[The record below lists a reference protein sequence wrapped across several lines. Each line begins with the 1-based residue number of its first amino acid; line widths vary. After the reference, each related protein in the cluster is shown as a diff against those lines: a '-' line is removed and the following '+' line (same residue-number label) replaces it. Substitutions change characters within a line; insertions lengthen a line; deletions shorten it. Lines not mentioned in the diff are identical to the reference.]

1 MFVDRGDGPA
11 DRVLAMRVEVAA
23 VREATDEVV
32 KAMGRLLP
40 QMSSSARRVDVQ
52 ALSRMVSWDGI
63 TLLAARYDGEIVGML
78 TLVMF
83 PIPSGLRARI
93 EDVVVDESVRGRGV
107 GGALTLEAVRL
118 ARAAGRPD
126 R

>member
-1 MFVDRGDGPA
+1 VFVDRGDGPA